1 MVDESTKFYWFH
13 RTRGGGNAFHFSFV
27 LYYLIYLNVMFYL
40 LCSILASVLLLVNF
54 RIHGR
59 FQIRTFQ
66 AIVWNYPICW
76 LVGYAM
82 MPDNQTLGIEVGEVW
97 TWFSWALG
105 VVFIITFVASGA
117 ATQRMGMTVTSL
129 ANNVSLVIPVLF
141 SLFVFQVGGSN
152 FDVWN
157 YLGLVLALG
166 AVILSS
172 IKKEEGSGASAGNA
186 WWLVVS
192 VFLLYGFSNTA
203 INYLTIRYI
212 PEPDRTVPVTLVMLL
227 GAVVTGLGL
236 LIYRVAKGQEILAWR
251 HFLAGVALG
260 IPNFFSFYWLLRALD
275 VFEGQGA
282 LVYPLYNI
290 GVIVGSAAVGVVFFQ
305 EKLSNW
311 NRWGLG
317 LAVLALI
324 LISYQAFL

>member
-1 MVDESTKFYWFH
+1 MV
-13 RTRGGGNAFHFSFV
+13 
-27 LYYLIYLNVMFYL
+27 YL
-40 LCSILASVLLLVNF
+40 LFSILASVLLLVNF
-54 RIHGR
+54 RMHGR
-59 FQIRTFQ
+59 YQIRTFQ

-76 LVGYAM
+76 AVGYAM
-82 MPDNQTLGIEVGEVW
+82 MPSDQTLGIELTEVW
-97 TWFSWALG
+97 PWFSWVLG

-141 SLFVFQVGGSN
+141 SLFVFQVGGKT
-152 FDVWN
+152 FDGWN

-172 IKKEEGSGASAGNA
+172 LKKEEAAANESTGHA
-186 WWLVVS
+186 WWLVIS

-236 LIYRVAKGQEILAWR
+236 LTYRAIKGQEVLAWR
-251 HFLAGVALG
+251 HVIAGVALG
-260 IPNFFSFYWLLRALD
+260 IPNFFSFYWLLLALNA
-275 VFEGQGA
+275 FEGQGA

-290 GVIVGSAAVGVVFFQ
+290 GVIVGSALVGVVFFK

-317 LAVLALI
+317 MAVLALV

>member
-1 MVDESTKFYWFH
+1 MV
-13 RTRGGGNAFHFSFV
+13 
-27 LYYLIYLNVMFYL
+27 YLIL
-40 LCSILASVLLLVNF
+40 SILASVLLLVNF
-54 RIHGR
+54 RLHAR
-59 FQIRTFQ
+59 FDIRTFQ
-66 AIVWNYPICW
+66 AIVWNYPVCW
-76 LVGYAM
+76 LVGWYM
-82 MPDNQTLGIEVGEVW
+82 MPADQSLDMDSGAVW
-97 TWFSWALG
+97 TWFAWALG
-105 VVFIITFVASGA
+105 VVFIVTFVASGA

-141 SLFVFQVGGSN
+141 SLFVFQAGGMN
-152 FDVWN
+152 FDGWN

-166 AVILSS
+166 AVVLSS
-172 IKKEEGSGASAGNA
+172 VKKEVGNSASTGNA
-186 WWLVVS
+186 WWLVLA

-227 GAVVTGLGL
+227 GAVATGLSVL
-236 LIYRVAKGQEILAWR
+236 VYRVLKGQEVLAWR
-251 HFLAGVALG
+251 HVLSGVALG
-260 IPNFFSFYWLLRALD
+260 IPNFFSFYWLLLALHA
-275 VFEGQGA
+275 FEGQGA

-290 GVIVGSAAVGVVFFQ
+290 GVIVGSALVGVVFFQ

-311 NRWGLG
+311 NRWGLA

>member
-1 MVDESTKFYWFH
+1 MIF
-13 RTRGGGNAFHFSFV
+13 
-27 LYYLIYLNVMFYL
+27 L
-40 LCSILASVLLLVNF
+40 LLSILASVLLLVNF

-66 AIVWNYPICW
+66 AIVWNYPVCW
-76 LVGYAM
+76 LVGYTL
-82 MPDNQTLGIEVGEVW
+82 MPEGQSLGINVHEVW

-105 VVFIITFVASGA
+105 IVFIITFVASGA

-141 SLFVFQVGGSN
+141 SLFVFKVGGMN
-152 FDVWN
+152 FDGWN
-157 YLGLVLALG
+157 YLGLMLALG
-166 AVILSS
+166 AVVLSS
-172 IKKEEGSGASAGNA
+172 LKKEEGNSATGNA
-186 WWLVVS
+186 WWLVLS

-227 GAVVTGLGL
+227 GAVVTGLSL
-236 LIYRVAKGQEILAWR
+236 LIYRVLKGEEVLAWR
-251 HFLAGVALG
+251 HIVAGVALG
-260 IPNFFSFYWLLRALD
+260 IPNFFSFYWLLLALHA
-275 VFEGQGA
+275 FEGQGA

-290 GVIVGSAAVGVVFFQ
+290 GVIVGSAFVGVVFFQ

-317 LAVLALI
+317 LAVLALV